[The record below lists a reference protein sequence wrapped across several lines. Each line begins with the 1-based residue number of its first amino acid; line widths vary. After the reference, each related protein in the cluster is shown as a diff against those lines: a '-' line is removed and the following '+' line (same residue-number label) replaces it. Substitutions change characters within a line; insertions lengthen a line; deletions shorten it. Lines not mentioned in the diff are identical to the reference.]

1 LNAIMISVDIFIAF
15 SDRIRK
21 RKHFLRE
28 RTCKKVGFFPL
39 LVRILRFS
47 IPFSEKEYNFP
58 C

>member
-1 LNAIMISVDIFIAF
+1 MISADIFIAF

-39 LVRILRFS
+39 LVRILRVS